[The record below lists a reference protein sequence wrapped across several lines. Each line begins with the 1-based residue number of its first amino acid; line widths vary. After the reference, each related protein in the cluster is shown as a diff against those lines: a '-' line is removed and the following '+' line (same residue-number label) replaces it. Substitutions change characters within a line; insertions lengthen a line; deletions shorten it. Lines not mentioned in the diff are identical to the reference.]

1 MGIHLYRIDDRLIH
15 GQVVVGWGQ
24 PLNIRFL
31 VLVDDLVA
39 SSDWEK
45 DLYRMA
51 VPPEMEIYFAD
62 VVTAIRN
69 HAQYASDPRP
79 GILITGDISSMQRL
93 VREVK
98 AIGTSPGRPR
108 REASLRFSHA
118 RGRAPAPRPR
128 GRWGRGDG
136 AGRPLGAREAALR
149 SARGRIA
156 MILLEALP
164 IALLGALLGLDVVSF
179 PQAMVSRPIVAA
191 TLAGSL
197 VGNPPAGL
205 LIGVVLEMIAL
216 DTLPFGASRYPEWG
230 SAAVVG
236 GALFAAQPAGM
247 PGALPASTLAALLTA
262 SISGW
267 SMVVLRRTIAGRL
280 ERSRDRIEDGSR
292 DALLSLHLS
301 GMSLDLL
308 RGGLVTLIAMMIFGS
323 LVRAIVAVWGS
334 DSAPSHAVVVVVA
347 ATVAGGALWKVFHSV
362 RWVLWFFFGGL
373 LGWAAL
379 LVTR

>member
-1 MGIHLYRIDDRLIH
+1 
-15 GQVVVGWGQ
+15 
-24 PLNIRFL
+24 
-31 VLVDDLVA
+31 
-39 SSDWEK
+39 
-45 DLYRMA
+45 
-51 VPPEMEIYFAD
+51 
-62 VVTAIRN
+62 
-69 HAQYASDPRP
+69 
-79 GILITGDISSMQRL
+79 
-93 VREVK
+93 
-98 AIGTSPGRPR
+98 
-108 REASLRFSHA
+108 
-118 RGRAPAPRPR
+118 
-128 GRWGRGDG
+128 
-136 AGRPLGAREAALR
+136 
-149 SARGRIA
+149 

-280 ERSRDRIEDGSR
+280 ERSRDRIEGGSR

-334 DSAPSHAVVVVVA
+334 DSAPSHAVVLVVA